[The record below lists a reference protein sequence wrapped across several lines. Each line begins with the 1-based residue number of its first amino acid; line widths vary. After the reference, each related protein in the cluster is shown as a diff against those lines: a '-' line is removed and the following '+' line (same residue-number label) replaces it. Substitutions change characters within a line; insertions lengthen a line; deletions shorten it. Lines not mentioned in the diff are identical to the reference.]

1 VQGHDPKKQ
10 TEYLKEI
17 KTMFGGAALTA
28 LVKKRKV
35 EITAAEAMPPPFEM
49 RCDAATFYGE
59 DGNFEIFLQ
68 SDSAADPDKRKEL
81 LIHELRHLQQFD
93 DIGRWQKNHTCLG
106 GAATRNAFVQNLLT
120 EADAYTFQTLA
131 LAPVTAAKRVL
142 EIPAGIFNEAAR
154 FEDEEK
160 FCRAYFT
167 RTMLYGLSAYLE
179 DYKGVIHDLIEGSP
193 LEVEAA
199 RKYFAA
205 VPTADI
211 PNPSDKLTA
220 IYGEKFMSET
230 SMRAIQA
237 AFMRTV
243 PLENRVPLRKY
254 DAFMRSLGTLSQD
267 DYSQARE
274 TLLSRFEE
282 SADTDRIKRRYG
294 SEDEVSKRTEQLER
308 LAVEAKPPPLSRCLV
323 TEKNRL
329 RV

>member
-49 RCDAATFYGE
+49 RCDAASFYG
-59 DGNFEIFLQ
+59 DHDNFEIFLQ
-68 SDSAADPDKRKEL
+68 EDSAADPDKRKEL

-93 DIGRWQKNHTCLG
+93 DIGRWHKNHTCLG
-106 GAATRNAFVQNLLT
+106 GAETRNAFVQNLLI

-131 LAPVTAAKRVL
+131 LAPVTEAKRVL

-154 FEDEEK
+154 FEDEKK

-167 RTMLYGLSAYLE
+167 RTMLYGLAAYLE
-179 DYKGVIHDLIEGSP
+179 DYQTVIHDLIEDSP
-193 LEVEAA
+193 LEVAA
-199 RKYFAA
+199 AQKYFASL
-205 VPTADI
+205 PTADI
-211 PNPSDKLTA
+211 PDPSAKITQ
-220 IYGEKFMSET
+220 IYGAKFMSQT

-243 PLENRVPLRKY
+243 PLENRIPLRKY
-254 DAFMRSLGTLSQD
+254 DTFMRSLGTLSQD

-274 TLLSRFEE
+274 TLLNQFET
-282 SADTDRIKRRYG
+282 SADNDGIKRR
-294 SEDEVSKRTEQLER
+294 SDSADEVSKRTEQLER
-308 LAVEAKPPPLSRCLV
+308 LAVEDKPPPLSQCLV

-329 RV
+329 RI